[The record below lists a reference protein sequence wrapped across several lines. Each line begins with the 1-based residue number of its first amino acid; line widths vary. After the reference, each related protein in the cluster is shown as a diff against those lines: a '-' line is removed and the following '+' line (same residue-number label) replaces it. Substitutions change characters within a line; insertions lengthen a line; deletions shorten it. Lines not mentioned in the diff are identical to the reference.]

1 MHLNANLETLHN
13 ANVSVFN
20 YQSNKERLWKSG
32 IKIVFAA
39 IVCCNYKTR
48 LNFLRRN
55 LYTAKGS
62 KAFYFRY
69 SDCLFYL
76 CKNHLMPFDFK
87 ELLTVTFTLFA
98 VIDIVG
104 SVPIL
109 ITLKEKIGGINEWK
123 ATLISGALMILFLY
137 LGESFLSILGLDVR
151 SFAVG
156 GSIVIFI
163 LGLEMVLGLEFFKS
177 DKDVSAATV
186 VPIAFPLIAG
196 SGTLTT
202 IMSLKANYSN
212 TSIVIAVLI
221 NLVIVFIVLKS
232 LSAIARLLGPAG
244 LIAVRKFFGVILLAI
259 AVKIFATN
267 AAGLIK

>member
-1 MHLNANLETLHN
+1 MKSIVDASLREYLTFVKSISMHIDL
-13 ANVSVFN
+13 
-20 YQSNKERLWKSG
+20 
-32 IKIVFAA
+32 
-39 IVCCNYKTR
+39 
-48 LNFLRRN
+48 
-55 LYTAKGS
+55 
-62 KAFYFRY
+62 
-69 SDCLFYL
+69 
-76 CKNHLMPFDFK
+76 K

-98 VIDIVG
+98 IIDIVG
-104 SVPIL
+104 SIPIL
-109 ITLKEKIGGINEWK
+109 ISIKEKVGGINEFR

-137 LGESFLSILGLDVR
+137 VGEAFLNILGLDVR

-177 DKDVSAATV
+177 EKDIKAATV

-202 IMSLKANYSN
+202 VMSLKANYGPI
-212 TSIVIAVLI
+212 TLLIAILI
-221 NLVIVFIVLKS
+221 NLVIIYAVLKS
-232 LSAIARLLGPAG
+232 LGYIARLLGTAG

-267 AAGLIK
+267 APGLIK

>member
-1 MHLNANLETLHN
+1 MP
-13 ANVSVFN
+13 
-20 YQSNKERLWKSG
+20 
-32 IKIVFAA
+32 I
-39 IVCCNYKTR
+39 
-48 LNFLRRN
+48 NF
-55 LYTAKGS
+55 S
-62 KAFYFRY
+62 
-69 SDCLFYL
+69 
-76 CKNHLMPFDFK
+76 

-98 VIDIVG
+98 VIDIIG

-109 ITLKEKIGGINEWK
+109 ISLKEKMGEFSELK

-137 LGESFLSILGLDVR
+137 LGKEFLRLLGVDIR

-177 DKDVSAATV
+177 EKEVKSATI
-186 VPIAFPLIAG
+186 VPIAFPVIAG

-202 IMSLKANYSN
+202 IMSLKANYGE
-212 TSIVIAVLI
+212 TTLLIAILI
-221 NLVIVFIVLKS
+221 NLVIVYLVLRSLKFIE
-232 LSAIARLLGPAG
+232 RLLGPAG

-267 AAGLIK
+267 AHGLIK